1 MNQGKYVFS
10 QIVTFLPSR
19 IFDRCVNAFQGD
31 KWVKHFSCWNQ
42 LMCMIFGQLSNRDS
56 LRDLLVCLNAHKAKH
71 YHLGFGKSIS
81 RSNLAEANEK
91 RDCKIFEMFAYEMIT
106 EAQKICI
113 NDIDFALS
121 IKGNIY
127 AFDSTTIDLC
137 LNVFWWATFRRAKG
151 AVKIHTLLDVRTAIP
166 VFVYITPASVH
177 DVNGLDQLTYESGG
191 YYIMD
196 RGYIDFERL
205 SIIDKNDAYY
215 VIRSKANLKF
225 TRISSAKPD
234 KVNGVICD
242 QQIKLKGF
250 YSSQNYEKIIRR
262 IKFYDSEQNRT
273 FVFLSNN
280 LSLPAT
286 EIAMLYKYRWK
297 IELFFKW
304 IKQHLKIKSFWGASE
319 NAVKTQIYIAIIT
332 YTVVAIIKAKLKL
345 KQSPYEILQIMSVS
359 LLDKT
364 HLPSL
369 FNYNLYQDVKEQN
382 YIQLKINLN

>member
-10 QIVTFLPSR
+10 QIVSFLPVR
-19 IFDRCVNAFQGD
+19 IFDRCVNKFQGD

-56 LRDLLVCLNAHKAKH
+56 LRDLLVCLNAHKTKH

-91 RDCKIFEMFAYEMIT
+91 RDCKIFEMFAYEMIA

-113 NDIDFALS
+113 ADSDFNLS
-121 IKGNIY
+121 IQGNVY
-127 AFDSTTIDLC
+127 ALDSTTIDLC
-137 LNVFWWATFRRAKG
+137 LNVFWWASFRQAKG
-151 AVKIHTLLDVRTAIP
+151 AIKLHTLLDIKTAIP
-166 VFVYITPASVH
+166 VFMYITPASVH
-177 DVNGLDQLTYESGG
+177 DVNSLDQLKYEAGG

-205 SIIDKNDAYY
+205 SVIDRHDAFF
-215 VIRSKANLKF
+215 VIRAKNNLQFSRKSSVKA
-225 TRISSAKPD
+225 D
-234 KVNGVICD
+234 KSNGILCD
-242 QQIKLKGF
+242 QRVVLKGF
-250 YSSQNYEKIIRR
+250 YSSQSYEKEIRR
-262 IKFYDSEQNRT
+262 VRFYDLEQNRT

-280 LSLPAT
+280 FDLPAT
-286 EIAMLYKYRWK
+286 EIAMLYKNRWK

-304 IKQHLKIKSFWGASE
+304 VKQHLKIKSFWGASE

-345 KQSPYEILQIMSVS
+345 KHSPYEVLQIMSVS

-364 HLPSL
+364 HLISL
-369 FNYNLYQDVKEQN
+369 FGNPLYQDVKEQN
-382 YIQLKINLN
+382 HIQLKINLI

>member
-1 MNQGKYVFS
+1 MNHGKYVFS
-10 QIVTFLPSR
+10 QIVTFLPAR
-19 IFDRCVNAFQGD
+19 IFDRCVHSFQGD
-31 KWVKHFSCWNQ
+31 KWIKHFTCWNQ

-56 LRDLLVCLNAHKAKH
+56 LRDLLVCLTAHKVKH

-91 RDCKIFEMFAYEMIT
+91 RDCKIFEMFAYEMIA

-113 NDIDFALS
+113 SDFDLS
-121 IKGNIY
+121 IKGNVY

-151 AVKIHTLLDVRTAIP
+151 AIKLHTLLDVKTAIP
-166 VFVYITPASVH
+166 VFMYITPANVH
-177 DVNGLDQLTYESGG
+177 DVNGLDQLTYETGG

-205 SIIDKNDAYY
+205 SVIDQHKAFF
-215 VIRSKANLKF
+215 VIRAKNNLQF
-225 TRISSAKPD
+225 TRVSSEKPD
-234 KVNGVICD
+234 KSNGILCD
-242 QQIKLKGF
+242 QRIMLKGF
-250 YSSQNYEKIIRR
+250 YSSQLYEKVIRR

-280 LSLPAT
+280 LNLPAT
-286 EIAMLYKYRWK
+286 EIALLYKYRWK

-332 YTVVAIIKAKLKL
+332 YTLVSIIKAKLKL

-359 LLDKT
+359 LLDKA

-369 FNYNLYQDVKEQN
+369 FKSPVYQDVKEQN
-382 YIQLKINLN
+382 HIQLKINLI

>member
-10 QIVTFLPSR
+10 QIVTFLPTR
-19 IFDRCVNAFQGD
+19 IFDRCVHSFQGD
-31 KWVKHFSCWNQ
+31 KWVKHFTCWNQ

-56 LRDLLVCLNAHKAKH
+56 LRDLLVCLTAHKAKH

-91 RDCKIFEMFAYEMIT
+91 RDCKIFEMFAYEMIA

-113 NDIDFALS
+113 SNIDFDLP
-121 IKGNIY
+121 IKGNVY

-137 LNVFWWATFRRAKG
+137 LNVFWWATFRRSKG
-151 AVKIHTLLDVRTAIP
+151 AVKLHTLLDVKTAIP
-166 VFVYITPASVH
+166 VFMYITPASVH
-177 DVNGLDQLTYESGG
+177 DVNALDQLTYEKGG

-205 SIIDKNDAYY
+205 FTIDKYDAFF
-215 VIRSKANLKF
+215 VIRAKTNLQF
-225 TRISSAKPD
+225 TRVSSEKPD
-234 KVNGVICD
+234 KSKGVLCD
-242 QQIKLKGF
+242 QRIILKGF
-250 YSSQNYEKIIRR
+250 YTSQLYPKVIRR
-262 IKFYDSEQNRT
+262 IKYYDSEQNRT
-273 FVFLSNN
+273 FIFLSNN
-280 LSLPAT
+280 LTLPAI

-319 NAVKTQIYIAIIT
+319 NAVKTQIYTAIIT

-369 FNYNLYQDVKEQN
+369 FKNPIYQDVKEQN
-382 YIQLKINLN
+382 YIQLKINLI

>member
-1 MNQGKYVFS
+1 MNQGKYVFA
-10 QIVTFLPSR
+10 QIATFLPTR
-19 IFDRCVNAFQGD
+19 IFDRCVGAFKGD

-56 LRDLLVCLNAHKAKH
+56 LRDLLVCLTAHKTKH
-71 YHLGFGKSIS
+71 YHLGFGRSIS

-91 RDCKIFEMFAYEMIT
+91 RDCQIFEMFAYKMIA
-106 EAQKICI
+106 EAQKVCLA
-113 NDIDFALS
+113 DTDFDLS

-151 AVKIHTLLDVRTAIP
+151 AVKLHALLDVRTAIP
-166 VFVYITPASVH
+166 VFMHITPASVH
-177 DVNGLDQLTYESGG
+177 DVNGLDFLTYEPGG

-196 RGYIDFERL
+196 RGYIDFDRMAT
-205 SIIDKNDAYY
+205 IDKHDSYF
-215 VIRSKANLKF
+215 VIRAKANLSF
-225 TRISSAKPD
+225 IRISAANPD
-234 KVNGVICD
+234 KKSGIICD
-242 QQIKLKGF
+242 QQIKLKG
-250 YSSQNYEKIIRR
+250 YNSLEKYEKIFRR
-262 IKFYDSEQNRT
+262 VKFYDAEHKRT
-273 FVFLSNN
+273 LIFLSNN
-280 LSLPAT
+280 MTLPAT
-286 EIAMLYKYRWK
+286 EIALLYKNRWK

-332 YTVVAIIKAKLKL
+332 YTLVAIIKAKLKL

-369 FNYNLYQDVKEQN
+369 FNNEIYQDVKEQN
-382 YIQLKINLN
+382 YKQLKINLI